1 MIPLFDKG
9 SNSVPP
15 IEKYIELKFS
25 LPKKMD
31 YAIGQLGYNL
41 TVTRHKVWE
50 TI

>member
-25 LPKKMD
+25 LPKKWTMLL
-31 YAIGQLGYNL
+31 ANW
-41 TVTRHKVWE
+41 VT
-50 TI
+50 ISQ